1 MAIVEE
7 MNSFHTYAFPN
18 AKSIIVCGD
27 IHGEFNAVIYKLCI
41 QYQMTEL
48 LPETMQ
54 EGHGRHSLCNS
65 ISGLFRQSPL
75 QRRQSRHTALASR
88 QNCSR
93 KPYRKDTGGTP
104 CAILSGLFHRTPL
117 GKTLLQKHEEDS
129 EYKADE
135 RRDVVPVESLAF
147 EEEGDNQS
155 EDDEG
160 DNLLD
165 NF

>member
-65 ISGLFRQSPL
+65 V
-75 QRRQSRHTALASR
+75 
-88 QNCSR
+88 
-93 KPYRKDTGGTP
+93 
-104 CAILSGLFHRTPL
+104 SGLFHRTPL

-129 EYKADE
+129 ENQAHE
-135 RRDVVPVESLAF
+135 GGEVVPMKGFTL
-147 EEEGDNQS
+147 EEEGDNES
-155 EDDEG
+155 EDNQG
-160 DNLLD
+160 DNFLND
-165 NF
+165 F

>member
-48 LPETMQ
+48 LPETIQ
-54 EGHGRHSLCNS
+54 EGHGRHFLCNS
-65 ISGLFRQSPL
+65 FRSFPTIP
-75 QRRQSRHTALASR
+75 STAPPEPSHRPCL
-88 QNCSR
+88 
-93 KPYRKDTGGTP
+93 KTELLPEPYRKDTGGTP

-117 GKTLLQKHEEDS
+117 GKTLLQENEEDG
-129 EYKADE
+129 EHKADE

>member
-48 LPETMQ
+48 LPETIQ

-65 ISGLFRQSPL
+65 FRSFPPNTFGEEATSETRRRRRAQGRRTPRCGSSGEPRLASKSEAVGWNLGAIFKKRQSP
-75 QRRQSRHTALASR
+75 
-88 QNCSR
+88 
-93 KPYRKDTGGTP
+93 G
-104 CAILSGLFHRTPL
+104 
-117 GKTLLQKHEEDS
+117 EEDDQN
-129 EYKADE
+129 ERPA
-135 RRDVVPVESLAF
+135 RRDLHLLKLQMAVPRECHKYV
-147 EEEGDNQS
+147 G
-155 EDDEG
+155 
-160 DNLLD
+160 
-165 NF
+165 

>member
-48 LPETMQ
+48 LPETLQ

-65 ISGLFRQSPL
+65 V
-75 QRRQSRHTALASR
+75 
-88 QNCSR
+88 
-93 KPYRKDTGGTP
+93 
-104 CAILSGLFHRTPL
+104 SGLFHRTPL

-129 EYKADE
+129 ENQAHE
-135 RRDVVPVESLAF
+135 GGEVVPMKGFTL
-147 EEEGDNQS
+147 EEEGDNES
-155 EDDEG
+155 EDDQR
-160 DNLLD
+160 D
-165 NF
+165 NFLNDF

>member
-1 MAIVEE
+1 

-65 ISGLFRQSPL
+65 V
-75 QRRQSRHTALASR
+75 
-88 QNCSR
+88 
-93 KPYRKDTGGTP
+93 
-104 CAILSGLFHRTPL
+104 SGLFHRTPL

-129 EYKADE
+129 ENQAHE
-135 RRDVVPVESLAF
+135 GGEVVPMKGFTF
-147 EEEGDNQS
+147 EEEGDNES
-155 EDDEG
+155 EDDQR
-160 DNLLD
+160 D
-165 NF
+165 NFLNDF

>member
-48 LPETMQ
+48 LPETIQ

-65 ISGLFRQSPL
+65 ISGLF
-75 QRRQSRHTALASR
+75 
-88 QNCSR
+88 
-93 KPYRKDTGGTP
+93 
-104 CAILSGLFHRTPL
+104 HRTPL
-117 GKTLLQKHEEDS
+117 GKKLLQKHEEDG
-129 EYKADE
+129 EHKADE
-135 RRDVVPVESLAF
+135 RRDVVPMESLAF
-147 EEEGDNQS
+147 EEEGNNQS

>member
-7 MNSFHTYAFPN
+7 MNSFNTYAFPN

-48 LPETMQ
+48 LPETIQ

-65 ISGLFRQSPL
+65 V
-75 QRRQSRHTALASR
+75 
-88 QNCSR
+88 
-93 KPYRKDTGGTP
+93 
-104 CAILSGLFHRTPL
+104 SGLFHRTPL

-129 EYKADE
+129 ENQAHE
-135 RRDVVPVESLAF
+135 GGEVVPMKGFTL
-147 EEEGDNQS
+147 EEEGDNES
-155 EDDEG
+155 EDDQR
-160 DNLLD
+160 D
-165 NF
+165 NFLNDF

>member
-65 ISGLFRQSPL
+65 V
-75 QRRQSRHTALASR
+75 
-88 QNCSR
+88 
-93 KPYRKDTGGTP
+93 
-104 CAILSGLFHRTPL
+104 SGLFHRTPL
-117 GKTLLQKHEEDS
+117 GKTLLQENEEDG
-129 EYKADE
+129 EHKADE
-135 RRDVVPVESLAF
+135 RGEVVPMKGFTL
-147 EEEGDNQS
+147 EEEGDNES
-155 EDDEG
+155 EDDQR
-160 DNLLD
+160 D
-165 NF
+165 NFLNDF

>member
-54 EGHGRHSLCNS
+54 EGHGRHSLRNS
-65 ISGLFRQSPL
+65 V
-75 QRRQSRHTALASR
+75 
-88 QNCSR
+88 
-93 KPYRKDTGGTP
+93 
-104 CAILSGLFHRTPL
+104 SGLFHRTPL

-129 EYKADE
+129 ENQTHE
-135 RRDVVPVESLAF
+135 GGEVVPMKGFTL
-147 EEEGDNQS
+147 EEEGDNES
-155 EDDEG
+155 EDDQR
-160 DNLLD
+160 D
-165 NF
+165 NFLNDF

>member
-48 LPETMQ
+48 LPEP
-54 EGHGRHSLCNS
+54 C
-65 ISGLFRQSPL
+65 
-75 QRRQSRHTALASR
+75 
-88 QNCSR
+88 
-93 KPYRKDTGGTP
+93 RKDTGGTP

-117 GKTLLQKHEEDS
+117 GKTLLQENEEDG
-129 EYKADE
+129 EHKADE

>member
-1 MAIVEE
+1 LAIVEE

-54 EGHGRHSLCNS
+54 EGHGRHSLRNS
-65 ISGLFRQSPL
+65 V
-75 QRRQSRHTALASR
+75 
-88 QNCSR
+88 
-93 KPYRKDTGGTP
+93 
-104 CAILSGLFHRTPL
+104 SGLFHRTPL

-129 EYKADE
+129 EDQAHE
-135 RRDVVPVESLAF
+135 GSEVVPMKGFTL
-147 EEEGDNQS
+147 EEEGDNES
-155 EDDEG
+155 EDDQR
-160 DNLLD
+160 D
-165 NF
+165 NFLNNF

>member
-7 MNSFHTYAFPN
+7 MNSFHTYACPN

-48 LPETMQ
+48 LPETIQ

-65 ISGLFRQSPL
+65 V
-75 QRRQSRHTALASR
+75 
-88 QNCSR
+88 
-93 KPYRKDTGGTP
+93 
-104 CAILSGLFHRTPL
+104 SGLFHRTPL

-129 EYKADE
+129 ENQAHE
-135 RRDVVPVESLAF
+135 GGEVVPMKGFTL
-147 EEEGDNQS
+147 EEEGDKES
-155 EDDEG
+155 EDDQR
-160 DNLLD
+160 D
-165 NF
+165 NFLNDF

>member
-7 MNSFHTYAFPN
+7 MNSFHTYTFPN

-54 EGHGRHSLCNS
+54 KGHGRHSLRNS
-65 ISGLFRQSPL
+65 V
-75 QRRQSRHTALASR
+75 
-88 QNCSR
+88 
-93 KPYRKDTGGTP
+93 
-104 CAILSGLFHRTPL
+104 SGLFHRTPL

-129 EYKADE
+129 ENQAHE
-135 RRDVVPVESLAF
+135 GGEVVPMKGFTL
-147 EEEGDNQS
+147 EEEGDNEC
-155 EDDEG
+155 EDDQR
-160 DNLLD
+160 D
-165 NF
+165 NFLNDF

>member
-54 EGHGRHSLCNS
+54 EGHGRHSQRNS
-65 ISGLFRQSPL
+65 V
-75 QRRQSRHTALASR
+75 
-88 QNCSR
+88 
-93 KPYRKDTGGTP
+93 
-104 CAILSGLFHRTPL
+104 SGLFHRTPL
-117 GKTLLQKHEEDS
+117 GKTLLQKHEENS
-129 EYKADE
+129 ENQAHE
-135 RRDVVPVESLAF
+135 GGEVVPMKGFTL
-147 EEEGDNQS
+147 EEEGDNER
-155 EDDEG
+155 EDDQR
-160 DNLLD
+160 D
-165 NF
+165 NFLNDF

>member
-54 EGHGRHSLCNS
+54 EGHGRHSLRNS
-65 ISGLFRQSPL
+65 V
-75 QRRQSRHTALASR
+75 
-88 QNCSR
+88 
-93 KPYRKDTGGTP
+93 
-104 CAILSGLFHRTPL
+104 SGLFHRTPL

-129 EYKADE
+129 ENQAHE
-135 RRDVVPVESLAF
+135 GGEVVPMKGFTLEK
-147 EEEGDNQS
+147 EGDNES
-155 EDDEG
+155 EDDQR
-160 DNLLD
+160 D
-165 NF
+165 NFLNDF

>member
-65 ISGLFRQSPL
+65 V
-75 QRRQSRHTALASR
+75 
-88 QNCSR
+88 
-93 KPYRKDTGGTP
+93 
-104 CAILSGLFHRTPL
+104 SGLFHRTPL
-117 GKTLLQKHEEDS
+117 GKTLLQKHEENG
-129 EYKADE
+129 ENQAHE
-135 RRDVVPVESLAF
+135 GGEVVPMKGFTL
-147 EEEGDNQS
+147 EEEGDNES
-155 EDDEG
+155 EDDQR
-160 DNLLD
+160 D
-165 NF
+165 NFLNDF

>member
-54 EGHGRHSLCNS
+54 EGHGRHSQRNS
-65 ISGLFRQSPL
+65 V
-75 QRRQSRHTALASR
+75 
-88 QNCSR
+88 
-93 KPYRKDTGGTP
+93 
-104 CAILSGLFHRTPL
+104 SGLFHRTPL

-129 EYKADE
+129 ENQTHE
-135 RRDVVPVESLAF
+135 GGEVVPMKGFPF

>member
-1 MAIVEE
+1 

-48 LPETMQ
+48 LPE
-54 EGHGRHSLCNS
+54 
-65 ISGLFRQSPL
+65 
-75 QRRQSRHTALASR
+75 
-88 QNCSR
+88 
-93 KPYRKDTGGTP
+93 PYRKDTGGTP

-129 EYKADE
+129 EDQTHE
-135 RRDVVPVESLAF
+135 GGEVVPMKGFPF

>member
-65 ISGLFRQSPL
+65 V
-75 QRRQSRHTALASR
+75 
-88 QNCSR
+88 
-93 KPYRKDTGGTP
+93 
-104 CAILSGLFHRTPL
+104 SGLFHRTPL

-129 EYKADE
+129 ENQTHE
-135 RRDVVPVESLAF
+135 GGEVVPMKGFTL
-147 EEEGDNQS
+147 EEEGDNES
-155 EDDEG
+155 EDDQR
-160 DNLLD
+160 D
-165 NF
+165 NFLNDF

>member
-54 EGHGRHSLCNS
+54 EGHGRHSLRNS
-65 ISGLFRQSPL
+65 V
-75 QRRQSRHTALASR
+75 
-88 QNCSR
+88 
-93 KPYRKDTGGTP
+93 
-104 CAILSGLFHRTPL
+104 SGLFHRTPL

-129 EYKADE
+129 ENQAHE
-135 RRDVVPVESLAF
+135 GGEVVPMKGFPF

>member
-54 EGHGRHSLCNS
+54 EGHGRHSLRNS
-65 ISGLFRQSPL
+65 V
-75 QRRQSRHTALASR
+75 
-88 QNCSR
+88 
-93 KPYRKDTGGTP
+93 
-104 CAILSGLFHRTPL
+104 SGLFHRTPL
-117 GKTLLQKHEEDS
+117 GKTLLQKHEENS
-129 EYKADE
+129 ENQAHE
-135 RRDVVPVESLAF
+135 GGEVVPMKGFTL
-147 EEEGDNQS
+147 EEEGDNES
-155 EDDEG
+155 EDDQR
-160 DNLLD
+160 D
-165 NF
+165 NFLNDF

>member
-48 LPETMQ
+48 LPETIQ
-54 EGHGRHSLCNS
+54 EGHGRHSLRNS
-65 ISGLFRQSPL
+65 V
-75 QRRQSRHTALASR
+75 
-88 QNCSR
+88 
-93 KPYRKDTGGTP
+93 
-104 CAILSGLFHRTPL
+104 SGLFHRTPL

-129 EYKADE
+129 ENQTHE
-135 RRDVVPVESLAF
+135 GGEVVPMKGFTL
-147 EEEGDNQS
+147 EEEGDNES
-155 EDDEG
+155 EDDQR
-160 DNLLD
+160 D
-165 NF
+165 NFLNNF

>member
-65 ISGLFRQSPL
+65 V
-75 QRRQSRHTALASR
+75 
-88 QNCSR
+88 
-93 KPYRKDTGGTP
+93 
-104 CAILSGLFHRTPL
+104 SGLFHRTPL

-129 EYKADE
+129 ENQAHE
-135 RRDVVPVESLAF
+135 GGEVVPMKGFTL
-147 EEEGDNQS
+147 EEEGDNES
-155 EDDEG
+155 EDDQR
-160 DNLLD
+160 D
-165 NF
+165 NFLNDF

>member
-7 MNSFHTYAFPN
+7 MSSFHTYAFPN

-54 EGHGRHSLCNS
+54 EGHGRYSLRNS
-65 ISGLFRQSPL
+65 V
-75 QRRQSRHTALASR
+75 
-88 QNCSR
+88 
-93 KPYRKDTGGTP
+93 
-104 CAILSGLFHRTPL
+104 SGLFHRTPL

-129 EYKADE
+129 ENQAHE
-135 RRDVVPVESLAF
+135 GGEVVPMKGFTL
-147 EEEGDNQS
+147 EEEGDNES
-155 EDDEG
+155 EDDQR
-160 DNLLD
+160 D
-165 NF
+165 NFLNDF

>member
-65 ISGLFRQSPL
+65 V
-75 QRRQSRHTALASR
+75 
-88 QNCSR
+88 
-93 KPYRKDTGGTP
+93 
-104 CAILSGLFHRTPL
+104 SGLFHRTPL
-117 GKTLLQKHEEDS
+117 GKTLLQKHEENS
-129 EYKADE
+129 ENQAHE
-135 RRDVVPVESLAF
+135 GGEVVPMKGFTL
-147 EEEGDNQS
+147 EEEGDNER
-155 EDDEG
+155 EDDQR
-160 DNLLD
+160 D
-165 NF
+165 NFLNDF

>member
-54 EGHGRHSLCNS
+54 EGHGRHSQRNS
-65 ISGLFRQSPL
+65 V
-75 QRRQSRHTALASR
+75 
-88 QNCSR
+88 
-93 KPYRKDTGGTP
+93 
-104 CAILSGLFHRTPL
+104 SGLFHRTPL
-117 GKTLLQKHEEDS
+117 GKTLLQKHEEYS
-129 EYKADE
+129 EDE
-135 RRDVVPVESLAF
+135 TEEGGEVVPMKGFTL
-147 EEEGDNQS
+147 EEEGDNES
-155 EDDEG
+155 EDDQR
-160 DNLLD
+160 D
-165 NF
+165 NFLNDF

>member
-65 ISGLFRQSPL
+65 V
-75 QRRQSRHTALASR
+75 
-88 QNCSR
+88 
-93 KPYRKDTGGTP
+93 
-104 CAILSGLFHRTPL
+104 SGLFHRTPL
-117 GKTLLQKHEEDS
+117 GKTLLQKHEENS
-129 EYKADE
+129 ENQAHE
-135 RRDVVPVESLAF
+135 GGEVVPMKGFTL
-147 EEEGDNQS
+147 EEEGDNES

>member
-54 EGHGRHSLCNS
+54 EGYGRHSLRNS
-65 ISGLFRQSPL
+65 V
-75 QRRQSRHTALASR
+75 
-88 QNCSR
+88 
-93 KPYRKDTGGTP
+93 
-104 CAILSGLFHRTPL
+104 SGLFHRTPL

-129 EYKADE
+129 ENQAHE
-135 RRDVVPVESLAF
+135 GGEVVPMKGFTL
-147 EEEGDNQS
+147 EEEGDNES
-155 EDDEG
+155 EDDQR
-160 DNLLD
+160 D
-165 NF
+165 NFLNDF

>member
-54 EGHGRHSLCNS
+54 EGHGRHSQRNS
-65 ISGLFRQSPL
+65 V
-75 QRRQSRHTALASR
+75 
-88 QNCSR
+88 
-93 KPYRKDTGGTP
+93 
-104 CAILSGLFHRTPL
+104 SGLFHRTPL
-117 GKTLLQKHEEDS
+117 GKTLLQKHEENS
-129 EYKADE
+129 ENQAHE
-135 RRDVVPVESLAF
+135 GGEVVPMKGFTL
-147 EEEGDNQS
+147 EEEGDNES
-155 EDDEG
+155 EDDQR
-160 DNLLD
+160 D
-165 NF
+165 NFLNDF

>member
-1 MAIVEE
+1 

-54 EGHGRHSLCNS
+54 EGHGRHSQRNS
-65 ISGLFRQSPL
+65 V
-75 QRRQSRHTALASR
+75 
-88 QNCSR
+88 
-93 KPYRKDTGGTP
+93 
-104 CAILSGLFHRTPL
+104 SGLFHRTPL

-129 EYKADE
+129 ENQAHE
-135 RRDVVPVESLAF
+135 GGEVVPMKGFTL
-147 EEEGDNQS
+147 EEEGDNES
-155 EDDEG
+155 EDDQR
-160 DNLLD
+160 D
-165 NF
+165 NFLNDF

>member
-7 MNSFHTYAFPN
+7 MNSFHTYAFLN

-65 ISGLFRQSPL
+65 V
-75 QRRQSRHTALASR
+75 
-88 QNCSR
+88 
-93 KPYRKDTGGTP
+93 
-104 CAILSGLFHRTPL
+104 SGLFHRTPL
-117 GKTLLQKHEEDS
+117 GKTLLQKHEENS
-129 EYKADE
+129 ENQAHE
-135 RRDVVPVESLAF
+135 GGEVVPMKGFTL
-147 EEEGDNQS
+147 EEEGDNES
-155 EDDEG
+155 EDDQR
-160 DNLLD
+160 D
-165 NF
+165 NFLNDF